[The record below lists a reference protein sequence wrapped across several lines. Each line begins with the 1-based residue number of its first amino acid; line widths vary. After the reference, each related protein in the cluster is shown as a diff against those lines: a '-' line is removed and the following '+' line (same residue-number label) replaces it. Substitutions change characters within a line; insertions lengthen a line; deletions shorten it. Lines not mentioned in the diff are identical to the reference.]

1 MGVRDTRKFFG
12 FKILRERE
20 RRGGWVGE
28 ENFSALKFSER
39 ERERR
44 GGWVGEENFSA
55 LKFSE
60 RERDVVGGCVSRSQL
75 LWEPSLTHRLSSANG
90 FSVQLHIKRAT
101 SCLAAN
107 PILRAG
113 WTIPSCMLHL
123 PVLNLFL
130 LLRLSN
136 LIRRVCEEQGESL
149 MQRIAAKAR
158 STKKETV
165 VDAAVQ
171 EENLP
176 WLAQGQICW

>member
-1 MGVRDTRKFFG
+1 MV
-12 FKILRERE
+12 
-20 RRGGWVGE
+20 GGW
-28 ENFSALKFSER
+28 
-39 ERERR
+39 
-44 GGWVGEENFSA
+44 
-55 LKFSE
+55 
-60 RERDVVGGCVSRSQL
+60 VSRSQL

-90 FSVQLHIKRAT
+90 FSVQLHIKSAT

-107 PILRAG
+107 PMLRAG

>member
-1 MGVRDTRKFFG
+1 MGG
-12 FKILRERE
+12 L
-20 RRGGWVGE
+20 GGWVCE
-28 ENFSALKFSER
+28 TRENFSDLKFC

-60 RERDVVGGCVSRSQL
+60 RERDVVGGWVSRSQL

-90 FSVQLHIKRAT
+90 FSVQLHIKSAT

-107 PILRAG
+107 PMLRAG

-149 MQRIAAKAR
+149 MQCIAAKAR

-171 EENLP
+171 EENLL